1 MVPIVI
7 YENGTELPEGNC
19 YVICR
24 DGVFLKKD
32 TGLINAIIKVERLSF
47 LKALPL
53 SASMNI
59 PKIPM
64 EIFLEA
70 LLFFKRVYKKYK
82 SEAVVLLYYDDK
94 LQEFKLSAPEQ
105 RVSHSA
111 LKYTPGLTEN
121 GFKLIGSIHSHAD
134 FGAFHS
140 SIDHHD
146 EADFDGIHITI
157 GNVNGRQSFSVS
169 TELVV
174 NNNRFG
180 QDTED
185 WVLGVTKVK
194 RRVRKTIPVNGGA
207 SYQHEYS
214 PPPRF
219 RIVFPEKKK
228 MKDYSFPEDWMN
240 RVKCPPPYSGGQK
253 YFQEEGGGY
262 DWRESFSSWSKE
274 AEDIFKEPKNK
285 EVV

>member
-1 MVPIVI
+1 MIPIVI

-19 YVICR
+19 YVICQ

-32 TGLINAIIKVERLSF
+32 TGLISAIIKVERLSF

-53 SASMNI
+53 SASMKI

-70 LLFFKRVYKKYK
+70 LLFFKRVYKEHK

-105 RVSHSA
+105 RVSYSG
-111 LKYTPGLTEN
+111 LKYTPDLTEN

-134 FGAFHS
+134 FSAFHS
-140 SIDHHD
+140 PTDHDD

-180 QDTED
+180 QDTKD
-185 WVLGVTKVK
+185 WVLGVIQVK
-194 RRVRKTIPVNGGA
+194 SRVRKNIPIDGGA
-207 SYQHEYS
+207 HYQYKHNS
-214 PPPRF
+214 SSRF
-219 RIVFPEKKK
+219 RMVFPEEKK
-228 MKDYSFPEDWMN
+228 MKDYSFPEDWMS
-240 RVKCPPPYSGGQK
+240 RVKCSPPNRGKQK
-253 YFQEEGGGY
+253 SFQEQGSGH
-262 DWRESFSSWSKE
+262 DWRASFSSWSKE
-274 AEDIFKEPKNK
+274 AEDLFK
-285 EVV
+285 